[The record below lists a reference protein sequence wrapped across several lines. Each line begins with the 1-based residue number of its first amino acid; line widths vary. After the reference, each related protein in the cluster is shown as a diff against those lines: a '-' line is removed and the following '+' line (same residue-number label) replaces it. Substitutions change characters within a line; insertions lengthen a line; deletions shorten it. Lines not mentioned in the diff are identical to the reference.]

1 MMMCEGREPTLPTCW
16 GSFPQMSRQL
26 LRLLREER
34 KKYLHDI
41 LSYFGIRKNFFFFLT
56 VKVTKHRIIPP
67 GEAVGFPSLEI
78 LRTQLNTSL
87 SNLL

>member
-26 LRLLREER
+26 LSLLREER

-41 LSYFGIRKNFFFFLT
+41 LSYFGIRKNFFFF
-56 VKVTKHRIIPP
+56 
-67 GEAVGFPSLEI
+67 FF
-78 LRTQLNTSL
+78 
-87 SNLL
+87 LL